1 VVFYYKEQDMRH
13 NILEQTHPKEG
24 RNQRCS
30 LASRIDRFIEH
41 NIVWLYPTPA
51 LLLLCC
57 LFIIP
62 IFYTVYLS
70 FHYWTL
76 SPKTAPIWIGASNYF
91 ELFTTE
97 RFWDALNHT
106 LYFSTL
112 SLVVQ
117 IPLALGI
124 ALLLNRDFL
133 GRGLIRT
140 IFLFPMMATPVSA
153 MIGWRLMLDPNSGI
167 IGLLVPLGFPRVA
180 LLGSQVWA
188 LPTAVLADTWRWTP
202 FVTLILL
209 SGLSSLPEEPY
220 EAAMMDGASGLQ
232 LLRYITLPLLRP
244 TIMVAIIFRVIDSLK
259 VFDTIFVLSGVGGG
273 TRSFTE
279 TLNIYAYSESFE
291 YFHTGYASALLVV
304 FFFIIFGFAVGLAK
318 IRRVKE

>member
-1 VVFYYKEQDMRH
+1 MRQDVALH
-13 NILEQTHPKEG
+13 VQSNIIQKRRLSFIE
-24 RNQRCS
+24 RF
-30 LASRIDRFIEH
+30 DRFVDRHI
-41 NIVWLYPTPA
+41 IWLYPAPA
-51 LLLLCC
+51 LLILLC
-57 LFIIP
+57 LFAVP
-62 IFYTVYLS
+62 IVYTVYLS

-76 SPKTAPIWIGASNYF
+76 SPTTPPLWIGVENYI
-91 ELFTTE
+91 ELFKTE
-97 RFWDALNHT
+97 RFWAAVQHT
-106 LYFSTL
+106 FYFTTL
-112 SLVVQ
+112 SLTIQ

-124 ALLLNRDFL
+124 ALLLNKNFR

-180 LLGSQVWA
+180 LLGSEVWA
-188 LPTAVLADTWRWTP
+188 IPTFVLADTWRWTP

-220 EAAMMDGASGLQ
+220 EAAVMDGASGWQ
-232 LLRYITLPLLRP
+232 LFRYITLPLLRP
-244 TIMVAIIFRVIDSLK
+244 TILVAVIFRVIDSLK

-304 FFFIIFGFAVGLAK
+304 FFFIVFTCALVLAK
-318 IRRVKE
+318 ARRAE